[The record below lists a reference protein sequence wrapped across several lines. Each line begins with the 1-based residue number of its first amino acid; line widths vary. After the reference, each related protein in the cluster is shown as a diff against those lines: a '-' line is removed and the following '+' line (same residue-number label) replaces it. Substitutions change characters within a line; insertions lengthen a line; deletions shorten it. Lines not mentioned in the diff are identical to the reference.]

1 MWFILSLLE
10 PSPTQDI
17 EQVGLKR
24 QDTSLIGEDPRVLAS
39 ISHGGEDTDDSQYE
53 SDEEQDNEFPQSED
67 DDSPEFSG
75 EEMSI
80 LFLCQ
85 LFTFSFLPVTH
96 HHNLRQ
102 LVRYSNFC
110 KASNESSGN
119 GREGPSVSL
128 VDNHAVKHSG
138 CQTVL

>member
-67 DDSPEFSG
+67 DDSPEFAG
-75 EEMSI
+75 KEMSI
-80 LFLCQ
+80 FI
-85 LFTFSFLPVTH
+85 FVSVVHFFIPS
-96 HHNLRQ
+96 
-102 LVRYSNFC
+102 RYSPSQI
-110 KASNESSGN
+110 A
-119 GREGPSVSL
+119 SVSKVFKL
-128 VDNHAVKHSG
+128 
-138 CQTVL
+138 L

>member
-67 DDSPEFSG
+67 DDSPEFAG
-75 EEMSI
+75 KEMSI
-80 LFLCQ
+80 FIRILLSVVHF
-85 LFTFSFLPVTH
+85 FIPS
-96 HHNLRQ
+96 
-102 LVRYSNFC
+102 RYSP
-110 KASNESSGN
+110 SQIL
-119 GREGPSVSL
+119 SVSKVFKL
-128 VDNHAVKHSG
+128 
-138 CQTVL
+138 L

>member
-17 EQVGLKR
+17 EKVGRKR

-67 DDSPEFSG
+67 NDSPEFAG
-75 EEMSI
+75 KEMSI
-80 LFLCQ
+80 FI
-85 LFTFSFLPVTH
+85 
-96 HHNLRQ
+96 
-102 LVRYSNFC
+102 LVSVVHFFIPSRYSPSQF
-110 KASNESSGN
+110 A
-119 GREGPSVSL
+119 SVSKVFKL
-128 VDNHAVKHSG
+128 
-138 CQTVL
+138 L

>member
-1 MWFILSLLE
+1 MLMTHNMKLTKNKTTNFHNQKTMIHPNLL
-10 PSPTQDI
+10 
-17 EQVGLKR
+17 VKKC
-24 QDTSLIGEDPRVLAS
+24 
-39 ISHGGEDTDDSQYE
+39 QY
-53 SDEEQDNEFPQSED
+53 
-67 DDSPEFSG
+67 
-75 EEMSI
+75 

-85 LFTFSFLPVTH
+85 LFTFLFLPVTH

-102 LVRYSNFC
+102 LVRYSNFF